1 MKTHHTSLYHSID
14 NPKPSNVLKQ
24 ELVTWERTES
34 GLRKSR
40 VERSFDTDK
49 HSLDNHI
56 STPLPLPPYQD

>member
-49 HSLDNHI
+49 HSR
-56 STPLPLPPYQD
+56 